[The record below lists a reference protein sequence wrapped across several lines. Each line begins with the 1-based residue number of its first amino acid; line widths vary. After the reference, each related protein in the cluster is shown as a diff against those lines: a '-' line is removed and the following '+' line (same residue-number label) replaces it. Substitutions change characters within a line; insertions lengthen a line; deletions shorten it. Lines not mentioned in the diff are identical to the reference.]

1 MATRLRLDA
10 DAEAKLQQLGNK
22 FVADR
27 VLPQVADA
35 AKRIV
40 PVDTGDLQDS
50 IHPEVSADGMF
61 VVADSEY
68 AAFVENGTSKQA
80 AQPYLRPALNTKIKG

>member
-1 MATRLRLDA
+1 MRLDA
-10 DAEAKLQQLGNK
+10 DAEAKLAALGDK
-22 FVADR
+22 FVAEK

-40 PVDTGDLQDS
+40 PVDSGDLQRS
-50 IHPEVSADGMF
+50 IHTEVSAEGMF
-61 VVADSEY
+61 VVADEEY

-80 AQPYLRPALNTKIKG
+80 AQPFLRPALNTKIKG